1 MQRLLLTGCV
11 LIVLAAIPA
20 QGANDP
26 VVARAGTQTYTLGD
40 FNRWIGYHG
49 DEAQATLA
57 KDLKQRHALLKRVV
71 VNRIIADYARAQGF
85 DQRPAVREKQALV
98 VENFL
103 ATEYLEEVVAG
114 AVKATDEEVQ
124 QYYEQ
129 HPDEFTTPEAVRA
142 SHILVQVA
150 RTAPEPER
158 AAARAKLEG
167 IQRRL
172 QAGEDFATLA
182 RELSEDPGAK
192 QNGGDLGFSPRG
204 RMVPE
209 FETVAFALK
218 PGETSGVVETQF
230 GFHLIRVEERRAAEC
245 QPLAAVQQRI
255 AAKIARERQGEAV
268 SAFVEKVSKEAGMEL
283 IIEPLIPA
291 AGTPDRGN

>member
-1 MQRLLLTGCV
+1 MQRLLLTGCI

-20 QGANDP
+20 QGADDP
-26 VVARAGTQTYTLGD
+26 VVARAGTQTYTLSD

-49 DEAQATLA
+49 DEAQAALA

-85 DQRPAVREKQALV
+85 DQRPAVRDKQALV

-114 AVKATDEEVQ
+114 TVKATDEEVQ
-124 QYYEQ
+124 KYYEMN
-129 HPDEFTTPEAVRA
+129 PDEFTTAEAVRA
-142 SHILVQVA
+142 SHILVQVE

-158 AAARAKLEG
+158 AAARARLEG

-172 QAGEDFATLA
+172 LAGEDFATLA

-209 FETVAFALK
+209 FETAAFALT

-230 GFHLIRVEERRAAEC
+230 GFHLIRVEERRAAAR
-245 QPLAAVQQRI
+245 QPLAAVHQQI
-255 AAKIARERQGEAV
+255 ATKIVRDRQGEAV
-268 SAFVEKVSKEAGMEL
+268 NAFVEKATKDAGMEL
-283 IIEPLIPA
+283 IIEPLIPQGNNAPA
-291 AGTPDRGN
+291 AK